1 MRTERQKSCRQAKS
15 AFVRENKNSF
25 VIKQHWEDIMV
36 MTRRK
41 MKTIDLAYMAL
52 GAVIIAVCSWISIPT
67 TVPFTMQTFAVFCVL
82 GLLGGKRG
90 TISIHVY
97 ILLGAVGVP
106 VFSGFSGGFGIIIGP
121 TGGYI
126 IAFILMGLLYWLI
139 EVLFGTKLYI
149 RIIAMVAGLLV
160 CYAFGTAWFMV
171 VYARQTGPM
180 GLGAA
185 LASCVVPFI
194 IPDLIKMA
202 LALLLSSRVGKYL
215 K

>member
-1 MRTERQKSCRQAKS
+1 
-15 AFVRENKNSF
+15 
-25 VIKQHWEDIMV
+25 MV
-36 MTRRK
+36 MTKRK
-41 MKTIDLAYMAL
+41 MKTIDLVYMAL
-52 GAVIIAVCSWISIPT
+52 GAVIITVCSWISIPT

-90 TISIHVY
+90 TISILVY

-106 VFSGFSGGFGIIIGP
+106 VFAGFSGGVGIIIGP

-126 IAFILMGLLYWLI
+126 VAFVLMGLLYWLI
-139 EVLFGTKLYI
+139 EALFGSKLYI
-149 RIIAMVAGLLV
+149 RIIAMLAGLLV

-180 GLGAA
+180 TLGAA

-202 LALLLSSRVGKYL
+202 LAILITSRVGKYL

>member
-1 MRTERQKSCRQAKS
+1 
-15 AFVRENKNSF
+15 
-25 VIKQHWEDIMV
+25 MV
-36 MTRRK
+36 MTKRK
-41 MKTIDLAYMAL
+41 LKTIDLAYMAL
-52 GAVIIAVCSWISIPT
+52 GAVIITVCSWISIPT

-90 TISIHVY
+90 TISILVY

-106 VFSGFSGGFGIIIGP
+106 VFAGFSGGFGIIIGP

-126 IAFILMGLLYWLI
+126 VAFILMGLLYWLL
-139 EVLFGTKLYI
+139 EALFGIKLYI
-149 RIIAMVAGLLV
+149 RIIAMLAGLLV

-180 GLGAA
+180 TLGAA

-202 LALLLSSRVGKYL
+202 LAILITSRVGKYL

>member
-1 MRTERQKSCRQAKS
+1 
-15 AFVRENKNSF
+15 
-25 VIKQHWEDIMV
+25 MV
-36 MTRRK
+36 MARRK

-52 GAVIIAVCSWISIPT
+52 GAVIIAVCSWISVPT
-67 TVPFTMQTFAVFCVL
+67 TVPFTMQTFAVFCIL

-90 TISIHVY
+90 TISILVY

-106 VFSGFSGGFGIIIGP
+106 VFAGFSGGFGIIIGP

-126 IAFILMGLLYWLI
+126 VAFVLMGLLYWLI

-149 RIIAMVAGLLV
+149 RIIAMLAGLLV

-180 GLGAA
+180 SLGAA

-202 LALLLSSRVGKYL
+202 LALLISSRVGKYL

>member
-1 MRTERQKSCRQAKS
+1 
-15 AFVRENKNSF
+15 
-25 VIKQHWEDIMV
+25 MV
-36 MTRRK
+36 MTKRK
-41 MKTIDLAYMAL
+41 LKTIDLAYMAL
-52 GAVIIAVCSWISIPT
+52 GAVIITVCSWISIPT

-90 TISIHVY
+90 TISILVY

-106 VFSGFSGGFGIIIGP
+106 VFAGFSGGFGIIIGP

-126 IAFILMGLLYWLI
+126 VAFILMGLLYWLL
-139 EVLFGTKLYI
+139 EALFGTKLYI
-149 RIIAMVAGLLV
+149 RIIAMLAGLLV

-180 GLGAA
+180 TLGAA

-202 LALLLSSRVGKYL
+202 LAILITSRVGKYL

>member
-1 MRTERQKSCRQAKS
+1 
-15 AFVRENKNSF
+15 
-25 VIKQHWEDIMV
+25 MV
-36 MTRRK
+36 MARRK

-52 GAVIIAVCSWISIPT
+52 GAVIIAVCSWISVPT
-67 TVPFTMQTFAVFCVL
+67 TVPFTMQTFAVFCIL

-90 TISIHVY
+90 TISILVY

-106 VFSGFSGGFGIIIGP
+106 VFAGFSGGFGIIIGP

-126 IAFILMGLLYWLI
+126 VAFVLMGLLYWLI

-149 RIIAMVAGLLV
+149 RIIAMLAGLLV

-180 GLGAA
+180 SLGAA

-194 IPDLIKMA
+194 VPDLIKMA
-202 LALLLSSRVGKYL
+202 LALLITSRVGKYL

>member
-1 MRTERQKSCRQAKS
+1 
-15 AFVRENKNSF
+15 
-25 VIKQHWEDIMV
+25 MV
-36 MTRRK
+36 MTKRK

-52 GAVIIAVCSWISIPT
+52 GAVIITVCSWISIPT

-90 TISIHVY
+90 TISILVY

-106 VFSGFSGGFGIIIGP
+106 VFAGFSGGFGIIIGP

-126 IAFILMGLLYWLI
+126 VAFILMGLLYWLL
-139 EVLFGTKLYI
+139 EALFGTKLYI
-149 RIIAMVAGLLV
+149 RIIAMLAGLLV
-160 CYAFGTAWFMV
+160 CYAFGTAWFMI

-180 GLGAA
+180 TLGAA

-202 LALLLSSRVGKYL
+202 LAILITSRVGKYL

>member
-1 MRTERQKSCRQAKS
+1 
-15 AFVRENKNSF
+15 
-25 VIKQHWEDIMV
+25 MV
-36 MTRRK
+36 MTKRK

-52 GAVIIAVCSWISIPT
+52 GAVIITVCSWISIPT

-90 TISIHVY
+90 TISILVY

-106 VFSGFSGGFGIIIGP
+106 VFAGFSGGFGIIIGP

-126 IAFILMGLLYWLI
+126 VAFVLMGLLYWLI
-139 EVLFGTKLYI
+139 EALFGSKLYI
-149 RIIAMVAGLLV
+149 RIIAMLAGLLV

-180 GLGAA
+180 TLGAA

-202 LALLLSSRVGKYL
+202 LAILITSRVGKYL

>member
-1 MRTERQKSCRQAKS
+1 MRTERQKPCRQAKS
-15 AFVRENKNSF
+15 ASVRKNKNSF
-25 VIKQHWEDIMV
+25 VIKQLWEDIMV
-36 MTRRK
+36 MARRK

-52 GAVIIAVCSWISIPT
+52 GAVIITVCSWISIPT
-67 TVPFTMQTFAVFCVL
+67 TVPFTMQTFAVFCIL

-90 TISIHVY
+90 TISILVY

-106 VFSGFSGGFGIIIGP
+106 VFAGFSGGFGIIIGP

-126 IAFILMGLLYWLI
+126 VGFILMGLLYWLI
-139 EVLFGTKLYI
+139 EALFGTKLYI
-149 RIIAMVAGLLV
+149 RIIAMLAGLLV
-160 CYAFGTAWFMV
+160 CYAFGTAWFII

-180 GLGAA
+180 TLGAA

-202 LALLLSSRVGKYL
+202 LAILISSRVGKYL

>member
-1 MRTERQKSCRQAKS
+1 MRTERQKPCRQAKS
-15 AFVRENKNSF
+15 ASVRKNKNSF
-25 VIKQHWEDIMV
+25 VIKQLWEDIMV
-36 MTRRK
+36 MARRK

-52 GAVIIAVCSWISIPT
+52 GAVIITVCSWISIPT
-67 TVPFTMQTFAVFCVL
+67 TVPFTMQTFAVFCIL

-90 TISIHVY
+90 TISILVY

-106 VFSGFSGGFGIIIGP
+106 VFAGFSGGFGIIIGP

-126 IAFILMGLLYWLI
+126 VGFILMGLLYWLI
-139 EVLFGTKLYI
+139 EALFGTKLYI
-149 RIIAMVAGLLV
+149 RIIAMLAGLLV
-160 CYAFGTAWFMV
+160 CYAFGTAWFMI

-180 GLGAA
+180 TLGAA

-202 LALLLSSRVGKYL
+202 LAILISSRVGKYL

>member
-1 MRTERQKSCRQAKS
+1 MRTERQKPCRQAKS
-15 AFVRENKNSF
+15 ASVRKDKNSF

-36 MTRRK
+36 MARRK

-52 GAVIIAVCSWISIPT
+52 GAVIIAVCSWISVPT
-67 TVPFTMQTFAVFCVL
+67 TVPFTMQTFAVFCIL

-90 TISIHVY
+90 TISILVY

-106 VFSGFSGGFGIIIGP
+106 VFAGFSGGFGIIIGP

-126 IAFILMGLLYWLI
+126 VAFVLMGLLYWLI

-149 RIIAMVAGLLV
+149 RIIAMLAGLLV

-180 GLGAA
+180 SLGAA

-194 IPDLIKMA
+194 VPDLIKMA
-202 LALLLSSRVGKYL
+202 LALLITSRVGKYL

>member
-1 MRTERQKSCRQAKS
+1 
-15 AFVRENKNSF
+15 
-25 VIKQHWEDIMV
+25 MV

-67 TVPFTMQTFAVFCVL
+67 TVPFTMQTFAVFCIL

-90 TISIHVY
+90 TISILVY

-106 VFSGFSGGFGIIIGP
+106 VFAGFSGGFGIIIGP

-126 IAFILMGLLYWLI
+126 VAFVLMGLLYWLI

-149 RIIAMVAGLLV
+149 RIIAMLAGLLV

-180 GLGAA
+180 SLGAA

-194 IPDLIKMA
+194 VPDLIKMA
-202 LALLLSSRVGKYL
+202 LALLITSRVGKYL

>member
-1 MRTERQKSCRQAKS
+1 
-15 AFVRENKNSF
+15 
-25 VIKQHWEDIMV
+25 MV
-36 MTRRK
+36 MARRK

-52 GAVIIAVCSWISIPT
+52 GAVIITVCSWISIPT
-67 TVPFTMQTFAVFCVL
+67 TVPFTMQTFAVFCIL

-90 TISIHVY
+90 TISILVY

-106 VFSGFSGGFGIIIGP
+106 VFAGFSGGFGIIIGP

-126 IAFILMGLLYWLI
+126 VGFILMGLLYWLI
-139 EVLFGTKLYI
+139 EALFGTKLYI
-149 RIIAMVAGLLV
+149 RIIAMLAGLLV
-160 CYAFGTAWFMV
+160 CYAFGTAWFMI

-180 GLGAA
+180 TLGAA

-202 LALLLSSRVGKYL
+202 LAILISSRVGKYL

>member
-1 MRTERQKSCRQAKS
+1 
-15 AFVRENKNSF
+15 
-25 VIKQHWEDIMV
+25 MV

-67 TVPFTMQTFAVFCVL
+67 TVPFTMQTFAVFCIL

-90 TISIHVY
+90 TISILVY

-106 VFSGFSGGFGIIIGP
+106 VFAGFSGGFGIIIGP

-126 IAFILMGLLYWLI
+126 VAFILMGLLYWLL
-139 EVLFGTKLYI
+139 EALFGTKLYI
-149 RIIAMVAGLLV
+149 RIIAMLAGLLV

-180 GLGAA
+180 SLGAA

-194 IPDLIKMA
+194 VPDLIKMA
-202 LALLLSSRVGKYL
+202 LALLITSRVGKYL

>member
-90 TISIHVY
+90 TISILVY